1 MQQYQKQTICDRNSV
16 DAGLC
21 DEKSLGAFILE
32 PNATERARSA
42 LISTAVNLTDPRP
55 IKYPVKKTGF
65 YCVSTFAFTDDD
77 YKGIVTFRNAYG
89 ELPAPQIPKL
99 AFYGGLTILYAL
111 IGVYVGFMI
120 DTTRIIA
127 DNI

>member
-1 MQQYQKQTICDRNSV
+1 M

-32 PNATERARSA
+32 PNATARARSA
-42 LISTAVNLTDPRP
+42 LISTAVNLTDPHP

-111 IGVYVGFMI
+111 IGVYV
-120 DTTRIIA
+120 A
-127 DNI
+127 S